1 MADQSSPTER
11 EARRRVVDLLSTRRD
26 EILNLW
32 IADRLESGDFR
43 DELISKADLRQQSRQ
58 VVEML
63 AQTIREAPDSDFAD
77 SSFQEM
83 RAFLNEISRQRAVKG
98 YTPVENATYI
108 LSLRDVVIRL
118 LAEDLE
124 GNAQTLVEEMTY
136 FTRLLDKMGLVM
148 VESYIR
154 MREEII
160 RQQRADM
167 MELSTPVIKVW
178 DKILTLPIIGTLD
191 SRRAQMM
198 MEALLQKIVET
209 GSTIAILD
217 ITGVRTMDT
226 LVANHLIKT
235 VTAAR
240 LMGARCIL
248 TGVSPAIAQTMVQ
261 LGIDLTQITTRAQM
275 SDGIKLALEMIGRAV
290 VPAKALAQLGLAN
303 SASGNKGQDALPPQA
318 AALIERGI
326 TITRDNLQRE
336 RERTPFAPTAP
347 PGSDY

>member
-1 MADQSSPTER
+1 MADDNPSNMPEER
-11 EARRRVVDLLSTRRD
+11 RITRLLTTRHD

-32 IADRLESGDFR
+32 IKGRLEADEFR
-43 DELISKADLRQQSRQ
+43 DELISKKDLRQQSRQ
-58 VVEML
+58 VLDML
-63 AQTIREAPDSDFAD
+63 TQAIRDSGGGEFEDR
-77 SSFQEM
+77 SFDDL
-83 RAFLNEISRQRAVKG
+83 RAYLNQLSHMRAVKG
-98 YTPVENATYI
+98 YTPLENATYI
-108 LSLRDVVIRL
+108 LSLRNVVIPL
-118 LAEDLE
+118 LAEEFDGPSGE
-124 GNAQTLVEEMTY
+124 LVGEMSY
-136 FTRLLDKMGLVM
+136 FTNLLDKMGLVM
-148 VESYIR
+148 VENFIR
-154 MREEII
+154 SREEII

-167 MELSTPVIKVW
+167 LELSTPVIKVW

-198 MEALLQKIVET
+198 MEALLQKVVET

-275 SDGIKLALEMIGRAV
+275 SDGIKLALEMIGRTV
-290 VPAKALAQLGLAN
+290 VPTKTLAKLQNGNADGLQTTAKQTEQTVT
-303 SASGNKGQDALPPQA
+303 SGDKNEKQ
-318 AALIERGI
+318 
-326 TITRDNLQRE
+326 
-336 RERTPFAPTAP
+336 
-347 PGSDY
+347 

>member
-1 MADQSSPTER
+1 MADQNDSAQAGER
-11 EARRRVVDLLSTRRD
+11 RIATLLATRRD

-32 IADRLESGDFR
+32 IKERLEADEFR
-43 DELISKADLRQQSRQ
+43 DELISKKDLRQQSRQ
-58 VVEML
+58 VLDML
-63 AQTIREAPDSDFAD
+63 VQGVQDSGGADF
-77 SSFQEM
+77 EHP
-83 RAFLNEISRQRAVKG
+83 AFDDLRHYLNEISHLRAVKG
-98 YTPVENATYI
+98 YTPLENATYI
-108 LSLRDVVIRL
+108 LSLRNVVGPL
-118 LAEDLE
+118 LAEELE
-124 GNAQTLVEEMTY
+124 GDAAALVTEMNY
-136 FTRLLDKMGLVM
+136 FTRLLDKLGLVM
-148 VESYIR
+148 VENFIR
-154 MREEII
+154 SREEII

-167 MELSTPVIKVW
+167 LELSTPVIKVW

-198 MEALLQKIVET
+198 MEALLQKVVET

-275 SDGIKLALEMIGRAV
+275 SDGIKLALEMSGRTV
-290 VPAKALAQLGLAN
+290 VPTRMLAKLQNGANGDGLQKTVKQTEQIIT
-303 SASGNKGQDALPPQA
+303 SGVEKKQEA
-318 AALIERGI
+318 
-326 TITRDNLQRE
+326 
-336 RERTPFAPTAP
+336 
-347 PGSDY
+347 

>member
-1 MADQSSPTER
+1 MADQKTSPQADER
-11 EARRRVVDLLSTRRD
+11 RIKALLAARRD

-32 IADRLESGDFR
+32 IKERLEADEFR
-43 DELISKADLRQQSRQ
+43 DELISKKDLRQQSRQ
-58 VVEML
+58 VLDML
-63 AQTIREAPDSDFAD
+63 VQAIEDSGGADFDHQAFD
-77 SSFQEM
+77 DL
-83 RAFLNEISRQRAVKG
+83 RAYLNEISHMRAVKG
-98 YTPVENATYI
+98 YTPMENATYV
-108 LSLRDVVIRL
+108 LSLRNVVGPL
-118 LAEDLE
+118 LAEELE
-124 GNAQTLVEEMTY
+124 GNLDALVHEMNY

-148 VESYIR
+148 VENFIR
-154 MREEII
+154 SREEII

-167 MELSTPVIKVW
+167 LELSTPVIKVW

-198 MEALLQKIVET
+198 MEALLQKVVET

-275 SDGIKLALEMIGRAV
+275 SDGIKLALEMIGRTV
-290 VPAKALAQLGLAN
+290 VPTRALARLQNGNGDGLQKTIKQTEQIIT
-303 SASGNKGQDALPPQA
+303 SGGEKKQEG
-318 AALIERGI
+318 
-326 TITRDNLQRE
+326 
-336 RERTPFAPTAP
+336 
-347 PGSDY
+347 

>member
-1 MADQSSPTER
+1 MADQKTSAPADEPRIT
-11 EARRRVVDLLSTRRD
+11 ALLANRRD

-32 IADRLESGDFR
+32 IKERLEADEFR
-43 DELISKADLRQQSRQ
+43 DELISKKDLRQQSQQ
-58 VVEML
+58 VLDML
-63 AQTIREAPDSDFAD
+63 SQAIQSSGGEDFD
-77 SSFQEM
+77 HP
-83 RAFLNEISRQRAVKG
+83 AFDGLRSYLNEISYQRAVKG
-98 YTPVENATYI
+98 YTPLENATYI
-108 LSLRDVVIRL
+108 LSLRYVVAPL
-118 LAEDLE
+118 LSEELE
-124 GNAQTLVEEMTY
+124 GNAEALMREMGY

-148 VESYIR
+148 VENFIR
-154 MREEII
+154 SREEII

-167 MELSTPVIKVW
+167 LELSTPVIKVW

-261 LGIDLTQITTRAQM
+261 LGIDLSQITTRAQM
-275 SDGIKLALEMIGRAV
+275 ADGIKLALEMIGRTV
-290 VPAKALAQLGLAN
+290 VPTRALSKLQNGNGDGLQTTLKQTEQIITTGGA
-303 SASGNKGQDALPPQA
+303 ADNK
-318 AALIERGI
+318 
-326 TITRDNLQRE
+326 QRE
-336 RERTPFAPTAP
+336 Q
-347 PGSDY
+347 S

>member
-1 MADQSSPTER
+1 MLAGALQEAGDADFSH
-11 EARRRVVDLLSTRRD
+11 A
-26 EILNLW
+26 
-32 IADRLESGDFR
+32 AF
-43 DELISKADLRQQSRQ
+43 DEL
-58 VVEML
+58 
-63 AQTIREAPDSDFAD
+63 
-77 SSFQEM
+77 

-98 YTPVENATYI
+98 YTPSENATYI
-108 LSLRDVVIRL
+108 LSLRNVVLTL
-118 LAEDLE
+118 LAEDFD
-124 GNAQTLVEEMTY
+124 GDTVTLVREMDQ

-148 VESYIR
+148 VENFIR
-154 MREEII
+154 SREEII

-198 MEALLQKIVET
+198 TEALLQRIVET
-209 GSTIAILD
+209 GSTVAILD

-275 SDGIKLALEMIGRAV
+275 SDGIKLALEMVGRKV
-290 VPAKALAQLGLAN
+290 VSAAALSHLRAN
-303 SASGNKGQDALPPQA
+303 GTGQDAAKTVARGA
-318 AALIERGI
+318 A
-326 TITRDNLQRE
+326 
-336 RERTPFAPTAP
+336 
-347 PGSDY
+347 PGGEQ

>member
-1 MADQSSPTER
+1 MADQKSSAQADER
-11 EARRRVVDLLSTRRD
+11 RIKSLLAARRD

-32 IADRLESGDFR
+32 IKERLEADEFR
-43 DELISKADLRQQSRQ
+43 DELISKKDLRQQSRQ
-58 VVEML
+58 VLDML
-63 AQTIREAPDSDFAD
+63 VQSMEDSGGADFEHPAFD
-77 SSFQEM
+77 EL
-83 RAFLNEISRQRAVKG
+83 RAYLNEISHMRAVKG
-98 YTPVENATYI
+98 YTPMENATYV
-108 LSLRDVVIRL
+108 LSLRNVVGPL
-118 LAEDLE
+118 LAEEFEGDLDP
-124 GNAQTLVEEMTY
+124 LVREMNY

-148 VESYIR
+148 VESFIR
-154 MREEII
+154 SREEII

-167 MELSTPVIKVW
+167 LELSTPVIKVW

-198 MEALLQKIVET
+198 MEALLQKVVET

-275 SDGIKLALEMIGRAV
+275 SDGIKLALEMIGRTV
-290 VPAKALAQLGLAN
+290 VPTRALAKLQNGNGDGLQKTIKQTEQIIT
-303 SASGNKGQDALPPQA
+303 SGGEKKQEG
-318 AALIERGI
+318 
-326 TITRDNLQRE
+326 
-336 RERTPFAPTAP
+336 
-347 PGSDY
+347 

>member
-1 MADQSSPTER
+1 MPDQNSSQQPEQRRIAALLAD
-11 EARRRVVDLLSTRRD
+11 RRD

-32 IADRLESGDFR
+32 IKERLEADEFR
-43 DELISKADLRQQSRQ
+43 DELISKKDLRQQSQQ
-58 VVEML
+58 VLDML
-63 AQTIREAPDSDFAD
+63 VQGVRDSAGSDFGHP
-77 SSFQEM
+77 
-83 RAFLNEISRQRAVKG
+83 AFDDVRSYLNEISHMRAVKG
-98 YTPVENATYI
+98 YTPLENATYI
-108 LSLRDVVIRL
+108 LSLRNVLGPL
-118 LAEDLE
+118 LAEEYE
-124 GNAQTLVEEMTY
+124 GDAESLIREMNY

-148 VESYIR
+148 VENFIR
-154 MREEII
+154 SREEVI

-167 MELSTPVIKVW
+167 LELSTPVIKVW

-198 MEALLQKIVET
+198 MEALLQKVVET

-275 SDGIKLALEMIGRAV
+275 SDGIKLALEMIGRTV
-290 VPAKALAQLGLAN
+290 VPTKTLARLQNGNGDGTHATLRQ
-303 SASGNKGQDALPPQA
+303 SEQMTSSGGEKKEG
-318 AALIERGI
+318 
-326 TITRDNLQRE
+326 
-336 RERTPFAPTAP
+336 
-347 PGSDY
+347 

>member
-1 MADQSSPTER
+1 MADQKASPQADER
-11 EARRRVVDLLSTRRD
+11 RIKALLAARRD

-32 IADRLESGDFR
+32 IKERLEADEFR
-43 DELISKADLRQQSRQ
+43 DELISKKDLRQQSRQ
-58 VVEML
+58 VLDML
-63 AQTIREAPDSDFAD
+63 VQAIEDSGGADFDHQAFD
-77 SSFQEM
+77 DL
-83 RAFLNEISRQRAVKG
+83 RAYLNEISHMRAVKG
-98 YTPVENATYI
+98 YTPMENATYV
-108 LSLRDVVIRL
+108 LSLRNVVAPL
-118 LAEDLE
+118 LAEELE
-124 GNAQTLVEEMTY
+124 GNSEALLREMNY

-148 VESYIR
+148 VENFIR
-154 MREEII
+154 SREEII

-167 MELSTPVIKVW
+167 LELSTPVIKVW

-198 MEALLQKIVET
+198 MEALLQKVVET

-275 SDGIKLALEMIGRAV
+275 SDGIKLALEMSGRTV
-290 VPAKALAQLGLAN
+290 VATRALAKLQNGNGDQLQKTIKQTEQIIT
-303 SASGNKGQDALPPQA
+303 SGEKKQEG
-318 AALIERGI
+318 
-326 TITRDNLQRE
+326 
-336 RERTPFAPTAP
+336 
-347 PGSDY
+347 

>member
-1 MADQSSPTER
+1 MADQDSAPRRDER
-11 EARRRVVDLLSTRRD
+11 RITALLTTRHD

-32 IADRLESGDFR
+32 IKERLEADEFR
-43 DELISKADLRQQSRQ
+43 DELIPKKTLRDQSRQ
-58 VVEML
+58 VLDML
-63 AQTIREAPDSDFAD
+63 ARGIQDSGASDFEHPAFD
-77 SSFQEM
+77 EL
-83 RAFLNEISRQRAVKG
+83 RAYLNEISHMRAVKG
-98 YTPVENATYI
+98 YTPTENATYV
-108 LSLRDVVIRL
+108 LALRNVTLPL
-118 LAEDLE
+118 LAEELE
-124 GNAQTLVEEMTY
+124 GSADSLIREMNY

-148 VESYIR
+148 VDNFIR
-154 MREEII
+154 SREEII

-167 MELSTPVIKVW
+167 LELSTPVIKVW

-198 MEALLQKIVET
+198 MEALLQKVVET

-275 SDGIKLALEMIGRAV
+275 SDGIKLALEMLGRTV
-290 VPAKALAQLGLAN
+290 VSTKALAKIQNGASDGLQKTVKQTEQIITT
-303 SASGNKGQDALPPQA
+303 GDKEKG
-318 AALIERGI
+318 
-326 TITRDNLQRE
+326 RE
-336 RERTPFAPTAP
+336 
-347 PGSDY
+347 S

>member
-1 MADQSSPTER
+1 MADTE
-11 EARRRVVDLLSTRRD
+11 AQTVPDGRRISDLLATRHD

-32 IADRLESGDFR
+32 TAERLESDEFR
-43 DELISKADLRQQSRQ
+43 DELISKKDLRQQSSQ
-58 VVEML
+58 VIEML
-63 AQTIREAPDSDFAD
+63 AQAIRESGEADF
-77 SSFQEM
+77 EHP
-83 RAFLNEISRQRAVKG
+83 AFGEVRDYLNELSHMRAVKG
-98 YTPVENATYI
+98 YTPTENATYV
-108 LSLRDVVIRL
+108 LSLRNVVIPL
-118 LAEDLE
+118 LPEEFE
-124 GNAQTLVEEMTY
+124 GDSDALVREMNY
-136 FTRLLDKMGLVM
+136 FTSLLDKMGLVM
-148 VESYIR
+148 VENFIR
-154 MREEII
+154 SREEII
-160 RQQRADM
+160 HQQRADM

-290 VPAKALAQLGLAN
+290 VSTKLLAKMQQNGANADGAQQPPKFAEQATTGG
-303 SASGNKGQDALPPQA
+303 ASDSKP
-318 AALIERGI
+318 
-326 TITRDNLQRE
+326 RE
-336 RERTPFAPTAP
+336 
-347 PGSDY
+347 

>member
-1 MADQSSPTER
+1 MADQKASPQADER
-11 EARRRVVDLLSTRRD
+11 RIKALLAARRD

-32 IADRLESGDFR
+32 IKERLEADEFR
-43 DELISKADLRQQSRQ
+43 DELISKKDLRQQSRQ
-58 VVEML
+58 VLDML
-63 AQTIREAPDSDFAD
+63 VQAIEDSGGADFDHQAFD
-77 SSFQEM
+77 DL
-83 RAFLNEISRQRAVKG
+83 RAYLNEISHMRAVKG
-98 YTPVENATYI
+98 YTPMENATYV
-108 LSLRDVVIRL
+108 LSLRNVVAPL
-118 LAEDLE
+118 LAEELE
-124 GNAQTLVEEMTY
+124 GNSEALLREMNY
-136 FTRLLDKMGLVM
+136 FTRLLDKVGLVM
-148 VESYIR
+148 VENFIR
-154 MREEII
+154 SREEII

-167 MELSTPVIKVW
+167 LELSTPVIKVW

-198 MEALLQKIVET
+198 MEALLQKVVET

-275 SDGIKLALEMIGRAV
+275 SDGIKLALEMIGRTV
-290 VPAKALAQLGLAN
+290 VPTRALARLQNGDGDGLQKTIKQTEQIIT
-303 SASGNKGQDALPPQA
+303 SGGEKKQEG
-318 AALIERGI
+318 
-326 TITRDNLQRE
+326 
-336 RERTPFAPTAP
+336 
-347 PGSDY
+347 

>member
-1 MADQSSPTER
+1 MSDPNPAARSDER
-11 EARRRVVDLLSTRRD
+11 RIVKLLTTRRD

-32 IADRLESGDFR
+32 IKERLEADEFR
-43 DELISKADLRQQSRQ
+43 DELIPKKDLRQQSRQ
-58 VVEML
+58 VLDMI
-63 AQTIREAPDSDFAD
+63 AQAIAD
-77 SSFQEM
+77 SGGADFED
-83 RAFLNEISRQRAVKG
+83 RAFDDLRAYLNELAHNRAVKG
-98 YTPVENATYI
+98 YTPMENATYV
-108 LSLRDVVIRL
+108 LALRNVVNPL
-118 LAEDLE
+118 LAEELE
-124 GNAQTLVEEMTY
+124 NDASALIRESNY
-136 FTRLLDKMGLVM
+136 FTRLLDKSGLVM
-148 VESYIR
+148 VETFIR
-154 MREEII
+154 SREEII

-167 MELSTPVIKVW
+167 LELSTPVIKVW

-198 MEALLQKIVET
+198 MEALLQKVVET

-275 SDGIKLALEMIGRAV
+275 SDGIKLALEMNGRTV
-290 VPAKALAQLGLAN
+290 VSTKALARIQNGNGDGSQTATKTTEQTV
-303 SASGNKGQDALPPQA
+303 ASGGEKKEG
-318 AALIERGI
+318 
-326 TITRDNLQRE
+326 
-336 RERTPFAPTAP
+336 
-347 PGSDY
+347 

>member
-1 MADQSSPTER
+1 MADQNASTTTDER
-11 EARRRVVDLLSTRRD
+11 PIVNLLSTRRD

-32 IADRLESGDFR
+32 IKGRLEADEFR
-43 DELISKADLRQQSRQ
+43 DELISKKDLREQSRQ
-58 VVEML
+58 VLDML
-63 AQTIREAPDSDFAD
+63 AQAIPASGSAGFEHPAFEDL
-77 SSFQEM
+77 
-83 RAFLNEISRQRAVKG
+83 RAYLNEISHMRAVKG
-98 YTPVENATYI
+98 YTPTENATYI
-108 LSLRDVVIRL
+108 LSLRNVVLPL
-118 LAEDLE
+118 LSEELE
-124 GNAQTLVEEMTY
+124 GNAEALVGETNY
-136 FTRLLDKMGLVM
+136 FTPLLDKMSLVM
-148 VESYIR
+148 VENFIR
-154 MREEII
+154 WREEII

-167 MELSTPVIKVW
+167 LELSTPVIKVW

-198 MEALLQKIVET
+198 MEALLQKVVET

-275 SDGIKLALEMIGRAV
+275 SDGIKLALEMSGRAV
-290 VPAKALAQLGLAN
+290 VSTKALARMSNGSEA
-303 SASGNKGQDALPPQA
+303 ASTAAQFAEQA
-318 AALIERGI
+318 KSIN
-326 TITRDNLQRE
+326 DNNAE
-336 RERTPFAPTAP
+336 RE
-347 PGSDY
+347 GSRGKGKG

>member
-1 MADQSSPTER
+1 MSGSTKTHISQ
-11 EARRRVVDLLSTRRD
+11 RVVELLSTRRD
-26 EILNLW
+26 EILNIW
-32 IADRLESGDFR
+32 IKERLESEDFR
-43 DELISKADLRQQSRQ
+43 EELISKKELRQQSQ
-58 VVEML
+58 QIVEML
-63 AQTIREAPDSDFAD
+63 AGALQEAEDADFSHAAFD
-77 SSFQEM
+77 EL

-98 YTPVENATYI
+98 YTPSENATYI
-108 LSLRDVVIRL
+108 LSLRNVVLTL
-118 LAEDLE
+118 LAEDFD
-124 GNAQTLVEEMTY
+124 GDTVTLVREMDQ

-148 VESYIR
+148 VENFIR
-154 MREEII
+154 SREEII

-198 MEALLQKIVET
+198 TEALLQRIVET

-275 SDGIKLALEMIGRAV
+275 SDGIKLALEMSGRKV
-290 VPAKALAQLGLAN
+290 VSAAALAQLRNDG
-303 SASGNKGQDALPPQA
+303 ASSPAQTTSESGDK
-318 AALIERGI
+318 
-326 TITRDNLQRE
+326 
-336 RERTPFAPTAP
+336 
-347 PGSDY
+347 